1 MRAKQDNCT
10 AILVGRGASLDGS
23 TMIARDEDSHGGIN
37 EKTFM
42 VRLAKTYDELY
53 VSKYNGFK
61 YHLTGQGCRYTAM
74 PNDDQNEGVWD
85 EQGINEYNV
94 AMSATETE
102 MTNARCLGHD
112 PLVANGLNED
122 AMLAVVLPFVKT
134 AREGVARLGQL
145 IETYGTGESNG
156 IAFSDAK
163 EVWYFETGAGHQWV
177 AARIPDDS
185 YTICPNIQVIQ
196 QVDFDDT
203 EHFMFAATI
212 REFVSQHHLNPAD
225 DGFNFRNI
233 FGTKDEAD
241 SYYNT
246 PRTWYGQ
253 KLFNPEVAQE
263 PTSQEMPFTRRPAH
277 KLGVEEVQF
286 FLTSHYNGTPFDP
299 MGSYASGDAADQKR
313 YRSIALDRN
322 QESSILQIRQHVSAA
337 FAAIQWV
344 NLGFY
349 AYSPYVPFYTNIVD
363 TPANY
368 QVAAHQVE
376 PTQSAYWLYKT
387 LEVVVEPRYHQYVGQ
402 INAYRDDCQSYAV
415 GRIDEIDRAAHEL
428 RDEALTTY
436 LTKAN
441 ETTAAKVTART
452 QTLLSDFIRQ
462 ALESSRY
469 RFDRGDNL

>member
-1 MRAKQDNCT
+1 
-10 AILVGRGASLDGS
+10 
-23 TMIARDEDSHGGIN
+23 
-37 EKTFM
+37 
-42 VRLAKTYDELY
+42 
-53 VSKYNGFK
+53 
-61 YHLTGQGCRYTAM
+61 
-74 PNDDQNEGVWD
+74 
-85 EQGINEYNV
+85 
-94 AMSATETE
+94 
-102 MTNARCLGHD
+102 
-112 PLVANGLNED
+112 
-122 AMLAVVLPFVKT
+122 MLALVLPFVAT
-134 AREGVARLGQL
+134 AREGVARLGKL

-185 YTICPNIQVIQ
+185 YAICPNIQVIQ

-203 EHFMFAATI
+203 EHFMFASTI

-225 DGFNFRNI
+225 DGFNFRNV

-253 KLFNPEVAQE
+253 KLFNPEVVQE

-277 KLGVEEVQF
+277 KLGVEDVQF

-299 MGSYASGDAADQKR
+299 MGSYASGDAADQKH

-322 QESSILQIRQHVSAA
+322 QESSILQIRQHVPAA
-337 FAAIQWV
+337 LAAIQWV

-368 QVAAHQVE
+368 QVAAHQVA
-376 PTQSAYWLYKT
+376 PTRSAYWLYKT

-402 INAYRDDCQSYAV
+402 INAYRDECQSYAV
-415 GRIDEIDRAAHEL
+415 GRIDEIDRTAHEL
-428 RDEALTTY
+428 SGEGLTTY